1 MSSDLNRREVLK
13 ASAYA
18 GALGM
23 ILGPGSLLRSASA
36 AALQPESAPSTI
48 GAPKRAIRLV
58 HMTDM
63 HIQPELKAFEGVTS
77 CLHHM
82 QSLVDKPSLILTG
95 GDLVMDSLAQ
105 DATRTGTLW
114 NLWTKTLK
122 DSCSLP
128 VEHCIGNHD
137 IWGWNKAKSKVTG
150 DEPKWGKRWAL
161 DVLGLEKPY
170 RTFDKAG
177 WRFIVLDSVFPGPK
191 PDGGYIGKLDDE
203 QFAWLEGV
211 LNQTPATKPVL
222 VLTHI
227 PILTVTAIAHQSKP
241 TVEKHEV
248 PVAKMMSDMP
258 RIVKLFEKHRNVK
271 TCLSGHIHDI
281 DEINYQGV
289 KYLCDGAVS
298 GAWWKGK
305 HDDCQEGY
313 ALIDLYEDG
322 TVQRTYQ
329 TYGWSAAKD

>member
-1 MSSDLNRREVLK
+1 MSSDLNRRDVLK
-13 ASAYA
+13 AGAFA

-23 ILGPGSLLRSASA
+23 MLGPGSLLRHAGA
-36 AALQPESAPSTI
+36 AAIQPQSPAPAT

-63 HIQPELKAFEGVTS
+63 HIQPELKAFEGVGA
-77 CLHHM
+77 CLRHM
-82 QSLVDKPSLILTG
+82 QSLADKPSLILTG

-105 DATRTGTLW
+105 DATRTGALW
-114 NLWTKTLK
+114 DLWSKTLK
-122 DSCSLP
+122 DNCSLP
-128 VEHCIGNHD
+128 VEHCLGNHD
-137 IWGWNKAKSKVTG
+137 IWGWNKSKSGVTG

-161 DVLGLEKPY
+161 DVLGLDKPY

-211 LNQTPATKPVL
+211 LNQTPSTMPVL

-227 PILTVTAIAHQSKP
+227 PILTVTALARQSKP
-241 TVEKHEV
+241 VVEKHEV
-248 PVAKMMSDMP
+248 AAGSMMTDMP
-258 RIVKLFEKHRNVK
+258 KIVKLFEKHPNVK
-271 TCLSGHIHDI
+271 ICLSGHIHDLDVI
-281 DEINYQGV
+281 DYKGV
-289 KYLCDGAVS
+289 KYLCNGAVS

-305 HDDCQEGY
+305 DGHCDEGY
-313 ALIDLYEDG
+313 ALIDLYDNG
-322 TVQRTYQ
+322 AVKHAYQ
-329 TYGWSAAKD
+329 TYGWNAVKD